1 MSGRDPFDVVAELN
15 PFAGEFDEFTDADEA
30 LLLRILETPVTGRT
44 RTASRSGS
52 RRRRWLVGGA
62 VGVAVVATA
71 AFTYLHRERASNPTG
86 VLCYATADIDGDRA
100 VLPPDADPVAACQG
114 PWTDGTFSH
123 AGAPPLAGCVNDA
136 GVATVLPGDPSVCSR
151 LGLAE
156 LEPGRSDE
164 QQAIVELGDR
174 LAEAFSADCIH
185 QDDAMVLAE
194 QLLDESGLEGWTV
207 QLAEDFPPGM
217 ECGLGSVLPE
227 TKTVIVGGA
236 RPAP

>member
-1 MSGRDPFDVVAELN
+1 MSGRDPFDTVANLN

-30 LLLRILETPVTGRT
+30 LLLRILETPVTGQT
-44 RTASRSGS
+44 PVVSRSGS

-86 VLCYATADIDGDRA
+86 VLCYATADLDGDRA
-100 VLPPDADPVAACQG
+100 VLPPDVNPVTACQK

-136 GVATVLPGDPSVCSR
+136 GVATVFPGDQSVCSR

-164 QQAIVELGDR
+164 QQAIVDLGDR

-185 QDDAMVLAE
+185 QDDAMVLAQ

-236 RPAP
+236 RPDS

>member
-1 MSGRDPFDVVAELN
+1 MSGRDPFDEAAELN
-15 PFAGEFDEFTDADEA
+15 PFAGEFDEMTDADEA
-30 LLLRILETPVTGRT
+30 LLLRILESPVTGQT
-44 RTASRSGS
+44 PALLRSGS

-71 AFTYLHRERASNPTG
+71 AFAYLHREQASNPTG
-86 VLCYATADIDGDRA
+86 VLCYATAGLDGDRA
-100 VLPPDADPVAACQG
+100 VLPPDVDPVAACQE

-136 GVATVLPGDPSVCSR
+136 GVATVLPGDRSVCSR

-164 QQAIVELGDR
+164 QQAIVELGDQ
-174 LAEAFSADCIH
+174 LQGAFYADCIH
-185 QDDAMVLAE
+185 QDDAMTLA
-194 QLLDESGLEGWTV
+194 QQFLDESGLEGWTV

-217 ECGLGSVLPE
+217 ECGLASVLPD

>member
-15 PFAGEFDEFTDADEA
+15 PFAGEFDELTQADEA

-44 RTASRSGS
+44 PSASRSGS
-52 RRRRWLVGGA
+52 RRRRWLTGGA

-71 AFTYLHRERASNPTG
+71 AFTYLHREQASNPTG
-86 VLCYATADIDGDRA
+86 VLCYSTADIDGDRA
-100 VLPPDADPVAACQG
+100 VLPPGVDPVAACQR

-136 GVATVLPGDPSVCSR
+136 GVATVLPGDQSVCSR

-174 LAEAFSADCIH
+174 LQEGFYADCVQ
-185 QDDAMVLAE
+185 QDDAMALA
-194 QLLDESGLEGWTV
+194 QQIVDESGLDGWRV
-207 QLAEDFPPGM
+207 QLAEDFPAGM
-217 ECGLGSVLPE
+217 ECGVGSMLPE